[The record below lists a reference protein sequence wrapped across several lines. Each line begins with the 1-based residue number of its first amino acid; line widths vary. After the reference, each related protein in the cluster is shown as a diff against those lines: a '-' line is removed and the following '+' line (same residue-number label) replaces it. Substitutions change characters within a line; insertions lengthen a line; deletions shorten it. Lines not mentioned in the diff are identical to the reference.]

1 MASEPI
7 ELPSLEQ
14 IHQMEAKRQ
23 RAIEALEISDH
34 SVKCQRCN
42 NAVPIVTPSRSRT
55 NEKRIVTLQIRIKWL
70 EEHYSPNMR
79 DNKNDEINDLKQQ
92 LEHLQTDDTKVD
104 KLKCLPLYSTKITGY
119 KFVCSNCYD
128 KIYSHRRR

>member
-14 IHQMEAKRQ
+14 IERMEAKRQ
-23 RAIEALEISDH
+23 RAIEALEITDH

-42 NAVPIVTPSRSRT
+42 NAVPIVRGPARSRA

-79 DNKNDEINDLKQQ
+79 DNKNEEIKTLKQE

-104 KLKCLPLYSTKITGY
+104 KLKGLPLYSTKITGY
-119 KFVCSNCYD
+119 KFVCGSCFE
-128 KIYSHRRR
+128 KKLSHR